1 MRGNRGPWFV
11 EERREQAKDCAADCS
26 HECDVFFAVV
36 NMAGDVIAEVF
47 NEADAHEIAVNA
59 RAYKAIGTTGVPP
72 LVEALSDADV
82 HLWYQFGYEYP
93 GRLFVQRAIEIAG
106 DAARP

>member
-11 EERREQAKDCAADCS
+11 ERRRDPAKSCADCS
-26 HECDVFFAVV
+26 HECDEFFAVV
-36 NMAGDVIAEVF
+36 NMQGDVIAEVF

-59 RAYKAIGTTGVPP
+59 RSYKAIATTGTPP
-72 LVEALSDADV
+72 LVEALADADV

-93 GRLFVQRAIEIAG
+93 GRPLVQRAIEIAG
-106 DAARP
+106 DAVTP